1 MVDATS
7 NKIKG
12 DKVREKTKKA
22 KMAKGLP
29 FPYIETSGSIAN
41 NA

>member
-1 MVDATS
+1 MVNATRER
-7 NKIKG
+7 IKG
-12 DKVREKTKKA
+12 DEAREKTKKA
-22 KMAKGLP
+22 KMAKGLS

>member
-1 MVDATS
+1 MVNATS

-12 DKVREKTKKA
+12 DKKA
-22 KMAKGLP
+22 KMAKGLS